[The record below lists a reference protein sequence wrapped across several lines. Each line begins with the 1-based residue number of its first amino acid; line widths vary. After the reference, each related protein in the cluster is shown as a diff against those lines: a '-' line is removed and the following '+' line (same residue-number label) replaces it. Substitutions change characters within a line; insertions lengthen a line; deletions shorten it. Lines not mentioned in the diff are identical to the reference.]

1 MRKVALRG
9 LLARRA
15 RLAMTALAV
24 ALGVT
29 LVAGTYVFTDTINRS
44 FDKIFE
50 VATKGTDAVIS
61 PHRTIRSFEDSNQ
74 LPAFDA
80 RLIDRVRS
88 VEGVAA
94 AEGNI
99 FDQHG
104 TILDKKGKR
113 IGAGGPPNFITSHQ
127 EIERLEGF
135 QLAGGRFP
143 ASGDEVALDAQSAKR
158 KDFAIGDRIAVQG
171 ERRRKDYEIVGLIR
185 LGGVESFGGA
195 AFAMLTLAEA
205 QRLTGK
211 EGKVDSI
218 AVVARPG
225 TTPEQLKAALRPA
238 LPAAV
243 DVRTGKEEAAKQ
255 SADIH
260 DSLGFL
266 QTALLAFAG
275 ISLFVGAF
283 IIFNTFSIT
292 VVQRLREFALLRT
305 LGASRRQV
313 MRSVLA
319 EGLVIGV
326 LGSAAGLALG
336 IVVASGLRALF
347 KAIGFDLPSTGTV
360 VLTRTIVVSLVV
372 GTVVTVLSC
381 LVPALRATRIPP
393 VTALREGA
401 VLPRTRSARFVTPIA
416 AVLSVAGVAALM
428 LGLFAVSDT
437 NSALTLVFGG
447 AAAVFIGVAM
457 LSPRLVKPIA
467 SLLGRPLERAFG
479 ITGRLARENSVRL
492 PGRTA
497 ATAAALMIGVT
508 LVTFASIFA
517 AGARETISSAV
528 DRGFRGEA
536 VAQNTD
542 GFSPFSHEATVE
554 ISRLPGVD
562 HVAALRF
569 AQSRVDGVEGNK
581 SVTGVDPGTFASLYH
596 ADWKDG
602 DDSVLRRLDD
612 RSVVIGKGFAEDN
625 DKRVGDTL
633 SVLTPTAQ
641 RLQLRV
647 TGILDDKGHLTGD
660 LTVSNDLLAGSF
672 GQNRDNYTFVGF
684 ERGADERAV
693 KSRIDAVL
701 ERAYPQAEALTS
713 QEFKDDQA
721 GQIDQLLGLIYA
733 LLSLSVIVSLFGI
746 VNTLVLSIAERTR
759 ELGMLRA
766 VGTSRKQVKRMIR
779 YESVITSLIGG
790 ILGLGLGILL
800 AVLVTQAIED
810 FELAIPVAGLV
821 TTLVLAGLAGM
832 AAAVL
837 PARRAARLDV
847 LEALAYE

>member
-9 LLARRA
+9 LLVRRA

-29 LVAGTYVFTDTINRS
+29 LVSGTYVFTDTINRS
-44 FDKIFE
+44 FDEIFE
-50 VATKGTDAVIS
+50 TATKVTDAVVS
-61 PHRTIRSFEDSNQ
+61 PRQTIKSIDDANQ
-74 LPAFDA
+74 LPAFDDSLVDQVKA
-80 RLIDRVRS
+80 VQ
-88 VEGVAA
+88 GVAV
-94 AEGNI
+94 AEGGI

-113 IGAGGPPNFITSHQ
+113 IGAGGAPNFITSHA
-127 EIERLEGF
+127 EIARFESFELDK
-135 QLAGGRFP
+135 GRFP
-143 ASGDEVALDAQSAKR
+143 AGPDEVALDAQTAK
-158 KDFAIGDRIAVQG
+158 KKKFAIGERIAVQG
-171 ERRRKDYEIVGLIR
+171 EERRKDYEIVGLIK

-195 AFAMLTLAEA
+195 AFAMLTLPEA
-205 QRLTGK
+205 QRITGK
-211 EGKVDSI
+211 EGRLDSI
-218 AVVARPG
+218 AVAARPG
-225 TTPEQLKAALRPA
+225 VTPEQLKAAV
-238 LPAAV
+238 AAAVPVSV
-243 DVRTGKEEAAKQ
+243 DVRTGQEEAAKQ
-255 SADIH
+255 SKDIH

-292 VVQRLREFALLRT
+292 VVQRIREFALLRT

-319 EGLVIGV
+319 EGLVIGLV
-326 LGSAAGLALG
+326 GSAVGMALG
-336 IVVASGLRALF
+336 ILVASGLREIF
-347 KAIGFDLPSTGTV
+347 KLIGFDLPSSGTV
-360 VLTRTIVVSLVV
+360 VQTRTITVSLIV

-381 LVPALRATRIPP
+381 LAPALRATRIPP

-401 VLPRTRSARFVTPIA
+401 VLPQTHESRFITPVSIL
-416 AVLSVAGVAALM
+416 LSVAGVAALA
-428 LGLFAVSDT
+428 LGLFVVSDT
-437 NSALTLVFGG
+437 NGALTLVFSG
-447 AAAVFIGVAM
+447 AAAVFIGVAL

-467 SLLGRPLERAFG
+467 GVVGAPIEKAFG
-479 ITGRLARENSVRL
+479 ITGRLARENSIRQ

-528 DRGFRGEA
+528 DRGFRGDA

-542 GFSPFSHEATVE
+542 GFSPFSHEATRT
-554 ISRLPGVD
+554 IAQLPGVER
-562 HVAALRF
+562 VAALRF
-569 AQSRVDGVEGNK
+569 AQSRVQGVKGNK
-581 SVTGVDPGTFASLYH
+581 WVTGVDPATFASLYH
-596 ADWKDG
+596 AEWKEG
-602 DDSVLRRLDD
+602 DDRVLKALDE
-612 RSVVIGKGFAEDN
+612 RSVVISKGFAEDN
-625 DKRVGDTL
+625 GKQVGDTL
-633 SVLTPTAQ
+633 SVLTPTA
-641 RLQLRV
+641 RRVRLRV
-647 TGILDDKGHLTGD
+647 TGILDDKGHMTGN
-660 LTVSNDLLAGSF
+660 LTVSNELLASAF
-672 GQNRDNYTFVGF
+672 GQDRDNYTFVGF
-684 ERGADERAV
+684 EPGADAAAV
-693 KSRIDAVL
+693 KRRIDATL
-701 ERAYPQAEALTS
+701 EREFPQAEALTS

-766 VGTSRKQVKRMIR
+766 VGTSRKQIKRMIR

-790 ILGLGLGILL
+790 VLGLGLGILL

-810 FELAIPVAGLV
+810 FELAIPVGGLA
-821 TTLVLAGLAGM
+821 TMLVLAGLAGM

>member
-50 VATKGTDAVIS
+50 TATKGTDAVIS
-61 PHRTIRSFEDSNQ
+61 PHQTIRSFDDSSQ

-80 RLIDRVRS
+80 ALLERVKAAD
-88 VEGVAA
+88 GVAA
-94 AEGNI
+94 AEGGI

-104 TILDKKGKR
+104 TILDKDGER
-113 IGAGGPPNFITSHQ
+113 VSTGGPPNFITSHAQ
-127 EIERLEGF
+127 IERFESF
-135 QLAGGRFP
+135 QLDGGRFP
-143 ASGDEVALDAQSAKR
+143 ATAGEVALDAQTAKK
-158 KDFAIGDRIAVQG
+158 KDFALGDRLSVQG
-171 ERRRKDYEIVGLIR
+171 ERRRKEYRIVGLIK

-195 AFAMLTLAEA
+195 GFAMLTLAEA

-211 EGKVDSI
+211 EGRLDSI
-218 AVVARPG
+218 SVAGEPG
-225 TTPEQLKAALRPA
+225 VTPEELKASLRSA
-238 LPAAV
+238 LPATV
-243 DVRTGKEEAAKQ
+243 DVRTGREEAAKQ
-255 SADIH
+255 SKDIH

-275 ISLFVGAF
+275 VSLFVGAF

-292 VVQRLREFALLRT
+292 VVQRIREFALLRT

-313 MRSVLA
+313 MRSVLT
-319 EGLVIGV
+319 EGFVMGL
-326 LGSAAGLALG
+326 LGSAVGLGLG
-336 IVVASGLRALF
+336 VVVASGLRELF

-360 VLTRTIVVSLVV
+360 VQTRTIVVSLVV
-372 GTVVTVLSC
+372 GTAVTVLSC
-381 LVPALRATRIPP
+381 LAPALRATRIPP

-401 VLPRTRSARFVTPIA
+401 VLPQTHEARFITP
-416 AVLSVAGVAALM
+416 LAALLSTAGM
-428 LGLFAVSDT
+428 AALALGLFVVGDT
-437 NSALTLVFGG
+437 NGALTLVFGG
-447 AAAVFIGVAM
+447 AAAVFIGVAL

-467 SLLGRPLERAFG
+467 AVVGGPIERAFG
-479 ITGRLARENSVRL
+479 ITGRLARANSIRQ

-517 AGARETISSAV
+517 AGARETISAAV
-528 DRGFRGEA
+528 DRGFRGDA

-542 GFSPFSHEATVE
+542 GFSPFSHEATLA
-554 ISRLPGVD
+554 ISKLSGVD
-562 HVAALRF
+562 RVAALRF
-569 AQSRVDGVEGNK
+569 AQSRVDGVGGNK
-581 SVTGVDPGTFASLYH
+581 SVTGVDPATFASLYH
-596 ADWKDG
+596 AEWKDG
-602 DDSVLRRLDD
+602 DDGVLRALDD
-612 RSVVIGKGFAEDN
+612 RSVVISKGFAEDN
-625 DKRVGDTL
+625 DKQVGDTL

-641 RLQLRV
+641 RLRLRV
-647 TGILDDKGHLTGD
+647 TGVLDDKGHLTGN
-660 LTVSNDLLAGSF
+660 LTVSNELLARAF
-672 GQNRDNYTFVGF
+672 GQSRDNYTFVGF
-684 ERGADERAV
+684 ERGADPRTVER
-693 KSRIDAVL
+693 RIDAVL
-701 ERAYPQAEALTS
+701 QRDYPQAEALTS

-746 VNTLVLSIAERTR
+746 VNTLVLSISERTR

-766 VGTSRKQVKRMIR
+766 AGTSRKQIKRMIR
-779 YESVITSLIGG
+779 YESVITSLLGG
-790 ILGLGLGILL
+790 VLGLGLGILL

-810 FELAIPVAGLV
+810 FELAIPVGGLA
-821 TTLVLAGLAGM
+821 TLLVLAAVAGM